1 MRLDLWGGSSANWLS
16 QLGSTTG
23 NSAATSNSNI
33 KASKAA
39 SKSVPSPS
47 TAMMQQKKH
56 AEALEP
62 NVKATG
68 AQAGSKWHSPVGE
81 STHRSPSG
89 RTQKIVQNAK
99 KERPI
104 LAHLCQNQ
112 NGPVGPCDWQR
123 LTLQICE
130 CDACKYHDCG
140 MEAQLTL

>member
-1 MRLDLWGGSSANWLS
+1 
-16 QLGSTTG
+16 
-23 NSAATSNSNI
+23 
-33 KASKAA
+33 
-39 SKSVPSPS
+39 
-47 TAMMQQKKH
+47 MQQKKH

-130 CDACKYHDCG
+130 CDACQYHDWHGSTIDTVTCTWRG
-140 MEAQLTL
+140 EMYNMFHT